1 MMETNLSAVT
11 SDGLEMRMADFFKVL
26 GCASRIH
33 ILRILLRGETSVG
46 ELARELGLSGS
57 SVSHQMQILKVSKL
71 VRKRRVG
78 KTILYTLASDTVQS
92 MIYSCMECAEAQVL
106 SR

>member
-1 MMETNLSAVT
+1 MMETNVSAAT

-46 ELARELGLSGS
+46 ELAMELGLSGS
-57 SVSHQMQILKVSKL
+57 SVSHQMQILKASKL

-78 KTILYTLASDTVQS
+78 KMIVYSLANDSVRV
-92 MIYSCMECAEAQVL
+92 MIDANMRYAEAQL
-106 SR
+106 SRG

>member
-1 MMETNLSAVT
+1 MMMETNLFAAT
-11 SDGLEMRMADFFKVL
+11 SDDLKMRIADFFKVL

-46 ELARELGLSGS
+46 ELARELGLSNS
-57 SVSHQMQILKVSKL
+57 SVSHQMQIRKASKL

-78 KTILYTLASDTVQS
+78 KTILLSFTG
-92 MIYSCMECAEAQVL
+92 SCL
-106 SR
+106 